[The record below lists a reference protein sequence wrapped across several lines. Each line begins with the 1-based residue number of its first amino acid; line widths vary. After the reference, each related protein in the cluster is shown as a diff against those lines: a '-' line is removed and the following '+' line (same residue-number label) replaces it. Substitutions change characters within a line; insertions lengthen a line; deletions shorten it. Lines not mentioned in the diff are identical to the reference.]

1 MRFAYLVMV
10 HDSMEQLKILLHLLD
25 HCENDI
31 YLHIDKKSNIQEA
44 ECARCISKAGIH
56 TYKIYPVYHG
66 DISLTKCQLFLL
78 REAMKEQHDYY
89 HLLSGHD
96 LPLKKHS
103 QILAFFE
110 ENNGKQFIHFEDD
123 DYCVKDACIYYHFL
137 HGWIKRHPNSAFLG
151 LAWSLETKLID
162 LQRMLH
168 IRRKLY
174 CGAEWFSITHALAE
188 EFCQYHAVL
197 LKKVRWTVASD
208 EYVLQT
214 FYKTM
219 ASGNYEL
226 YEQEKSPG
234 NYVTSARLIDWQR
247 GNPYVWRMS
256 DYDELMNSDRM
267 FARKFNW
274 DTDHEI
280 ILKIAELVAE
290 P

>member
-1 MRFAYLVMV
+1 
-10 HDSMEQLKILLHLLD
+10 MEQLKLLLHLLD
-25 HCENDI
+25 HTENDI
-31 YLHIDKKSNIQEA
+31 YLHIDKKSDIQES
-44 ECARCISKAGIH
+44 ECARCISKARVH
-56 TYKIYPVYHG
+56 TYKLYPVYHG
-66 DISLTKCQLFLL
+66 DISLTECQLFLL
-78 REAMKEQHDYY
+78 REAVKEQHDYY

-96 LPLKKHS
+96 LPIKKHI
-103 QILAFFE
+103 QIVEFFE
-110 ENNGKQFIHFEDD
+110 KNNGKQFIHFESDD
-123 DYCVKDACIYYHFL
+123 FCPKEACIYYHFL
-137 HGWIKRHPNSAFLG
+137 LGWIKRHSNSTFLG
-151 LAWSLETKLID
+151 LAWRLEARLID

-168 IRRKLY
+168 VRRKLY

-188 EFCQYHAVL
+188 EFCQYQEAL

-219 ASGNYEL
+219 ASGKYEL
-226 YEQEKSPG
+226 YAQTKAPG
-234 NYVTSARLIDWQR
+234 DSGGTARLIDWNR

-256 DYDELMNSDRM
+256 DYEELINSDRM

-274 DTDHEI
+274 DTDPEI

>member
-1 MRFAYLVMV
+1 
-10 HDSMEQLKILLHLLD
+10 MEQLKLLLHLLD
-25 HCENDI
+25 HTENDI
-31 YLHIDKKSNIQEA
+31 YLHIDKKSDIQES
-44 ECARCISKAGIH
+44 ECARCISKARVH
-56 TYKIYPVYHG
+56 TYKLYPVYHG
-66 DISLTKCQLFLL
+66 DISLTECQLFLL
-78 REAMKEQHDYY
+78 REAVKEQQDYY

-96 LPLKKHS
+96 LPIKKHS
-103 QILAFFE
+103 QIVEFFE
-110 ENNGKQFIHFEDD
+110 KNNGKQFIHF
-123 DYCVKDACIYYHFL
+123 VSDAYATNDASIYYHFL
-137 HGWIKRHPNSAFLG
+137 HGWIKRHSNSVFLG

-168 IRRKLY
+168 VRRKLY

-188 EFCQYHAVL
+188 EFCQYQEAL

-219 ASGNYEL
+219 ASGKYEL
-226 YEQEKSPG
+226 YAQTKAPG
-234 NYVTSARLIDWQR
+234 DYGGTARLIDWNR

-256 DYDELMNSDRM
+256 DYEELINSDRM

-274 DTDHEI
+274 DTDPEI